1 MMLSHNGAEAR
12 MARRPNSRYRTCGED
27 LMSASAM
34 PLAKPGGDM
43 AGARAMKTLT
53 CLLSVGWRDRAA
65 KACAVPWEKPM

>member
-12 MARRPNSRYRTCGED
+12 MARRPKSRYKTWGED
-27 LMSASAM
+27 LMSASAI

-53 CLLSVGWRDRAA
+53 WVLSVGWRDSAA
-65 KACAVPWEKPM
+65 KACAVP